1 MNRSAALISFAA
13 SACALSSFTPALQDA
28 FGGETLP
35 GAGVGIVAM
44 QLGDMDSDGLLD
56 VVTAAHAS
64 GELRVLRAQASGGLA
79 LAHSVGG
86 TNSLDLVLFDADQDG
101 KLDFGEFCAFVRDRE
116 EGEFT
121 EDELKARFEAL
132 DEDGSGKVDMHEYLQ
147 WSLKDALARTEALR
161 VIAVRQL
168 LANEE
173 GAKQAATALERVR
186 HDTSEAAAERHNAL
200 RYRPVAVPR
209 NTRLQRKRCVATA
222 TAWIPHCR

>member
-1 MNRSAALISFAA
+1 MLIAAQLLSAIASSWQEALEFRFAQA
-13 SACALSSFTPALQDA
+13 T
-28 FGGETLP
+28 GERE
-35 GAGVGIVAM
+35 ARVA
-44 QLGDMDSDGLLD
+44 
-56 VVTAAHAS
+56 
-64 GELRVLRAQASGGLA
+64 ELRAEAEDAEDYSRTLRHMVSRSRRGLNRVETA
-79 LAHSVGG
+79 
-86 TNSLDLVLFDADQDG
+86 NN
-101 KLDFGEFCAFVRDRE
+101 R
-116 EGEFT
+116 
-121 EDELKARFEAL
+121 
-132 DEDGSGKVDMHEYLQ
+132 
-147 WSLKDALARTEALR
+147 LKDALARTEALR